1 MGARGRGDLKLKKG
15 KLLALPT
22 VAWLLIFFL
31 VPLVFVLGFAF
42 MQRGAYGTV
51 EMQFTLDNI
60 VRVFDPLYM
69 GTLWETV
76 KIAVITTVLCLLIGY
91 PFAYTITIVDRKYR
105 SILLLLAT
113 IPFWINFLV
122 RSYAWIVILRSQGL
136 VNTLLLKLGIIS
148 EPLNLLYNTPSVILG
163 MVYSLLPFM
172 ILPVYAAIEQLDKRK
187 LEAAY
192 DLGAT
197 PIKAFWNVTVPM
209 TMSGIATG
217 SILVFV
223 SSIGMFVVSDV
234 MGGSKVALIG
244 NVIQNQFLGAR
255 DWPFGSALSMIVVL
269 FSVLLIYLYYRATK
283 VYKYD
288 GNGGE

>member
-1 MGARGRGDLKLKKG
+1 MKKG

-31 VPLVFVLGFAF
+31 IPLLFVLAFAF

-51 EMQFTLDNI
+51 EMQFTLENI
-60 VRVFDPLYM
+60 TRVFDPLYM

-76 KIAVITTVLCLLIGY
+76 KIAVITTVICLLIGY

-197 PIKAFWNVTVPM
+197 PIKAFWNITVPM

>member
-1 MGARGRGDLKLKKG
+1 MKKG

-163 MVYSLLPFM
+163 MVYSVLPFM

-197 PIKAFWNVTVPM
+197 PVKAFWNVTVPM

>member
-1 MGARGRGDLKLKKG
+1 MKKG

-22 VAWLLIFFL
+22 VTWLLIFFL
-31 VPLVFVLGFAF
+31 IPLVFVLAFAF
-42 MQRGAYGTV
+42 LQRGAYGTV

-60 VRVFDPLYM
+60 SRVFDPLYM
-69 GTLWETV
+69 NTLWETV

-136 VNTLLLKLGIIS
+136 VNTVLLKLGVIN
-148 EPLNLLYNTPSVILG
+148 EPLNLLYNTPSVVLG

-197 PIKAFWNVTVPM
+197 PMKAFWNVTLPM
-209 TMSGIATG
+209 TMSGVATG

-255 DWPFGSALSMIVVL
+255 DWPFGSALSIIVVL

-283 VYKYD
+283 VYKY

>member
-1 MGARGRGDLKLKKG
+1 MKKG

-22 VAWLLIFFL
+22 VVWLLLFFL

-76 KIAVITTVLCLLIGY
+76 KIAVITTVICLLIGY

-197 PIKAFWNVTVPM
+197 PVKAFWNVTVPM

>member
-1 MGARGRGDLKLKKG
+1 MKKG

-105 SILLLLAT
+105 SIILLLAT

-197 PIKAFWNVTVPM
+197 PVKAFWNVTVPM

>member
-1 MGARGRGDLKLKKG
+1 MKKG

-22 VAWLLIFFL
+22 IVWLLIFFL
-31 VPLVFVLGFAF
+31 VPLLFVLAF
-42 MQRGAYGTV
+42 SFFQRGTYGTV
-51 EMQFTLDNI
+51 EMNFTLENI
-60 VRVFDPLYM
+60 GRVFDPLYM
-69 GTLWETV
+69 ETLWETV
-76 KIAVITTVLCLLIGY
+76 KVAVITTVLCLLIGY
-91 PFAYTITIVDRKYR
+91 PFAYTVTIVDRKWR
-105 SILLLLAT
+105 SLLLLLAT

-197 PIKAFWNVTVPM
+197 PLKAFWHVTVPM

-283 VYKYD
+283 VYNY

>member
-1 MGARGRGDLKLKKG
+1 MRKG

-22 VAWLLIFFL
+22 VTWLLIFFL
-31 VPLVFVLGFAF
+31 FPLLFVLAFAF
-42 MQRGAYGTV
+42 LQRGAYGTV

-60 VRVFDPLYM
+60 SRVFDPLYM
-69 GTLWETV
+69 NTLWETV
-76 KIAVITTVLCLLIGY
+76 KIAFITTALCLLIGY

-136 VNTLLLKLGIIS
+136 VNTLLLKLGIIT
-148 EPLNLLYNTPSVILG
+148 EPLNLLYNTPSVVLG

-172 ILPVYAAIEQLDKRK
+172 ILPVYASIEQLDKRK

-197 PIKAFWNVTVPM
+197 PFKAFWHVTVPM

-255 DWPFGSALSMIVVL
+255 DWPFGSALSIIVVL

-283 VYKYD
+283 VYKY

>member
-1 MGARGRGDLKLKKG
+1 MKKG

-31 VPLVFVLGFAF
+31 IPLVFVLGFAF

-51 EMQFTLDNI
+51 EMQFTLENI
-60 VRVFDPLYM
+60 SRVFDPLYL

-76 KIAVITTVLCLLIGY
+76 KIAVITTVICLLIGY

-197 PIKAFWNVTVPM
+197 PIKAFWNITVPM

-244 NVIQNQFLGAR
+244 NVIQSQFLGAR
-255 DWPFGSALSMIVVL
+255 DWPFGSALSIIVVL

-283 VYKYD
+283 VYKYNE
-288 GNGGE
+288 NGGE

>member
-1 MGARGRGDLKLKKG
+1 MKKG

-22 VAWLLIFFL
+22 FTWLFIFFL
-31 VPLVFVLGFAF
+31 VPLLFVLAFAF
-42 MQRGAYGTV
+42 LQRGTYGTV
-51 EMQFTLDNI
+51 EMSFTLENI
-60 VRVFDPLYM
+60 KRVFDSLYM
-69 GTLWETV
+69 ETLWQTV

-91 PFAYTITIVDRKYR
+91 PFAYTITIVDQKWR

-113 IPFWINFLV
+113 IPFWINFLI
-122 RSYAWIVILRSQGL
+122 RSYAWIIILRSQGI
-136 VNTLLLKLGIIS
+136 VNTVLMKLGFIS
-148 EPLNLLYNTPSVILG
+148 EPLNLLYNMPAVILG

-172 ILPVYAAIEQLDKRK
+172 ILPVYAAIAQLDKRK

-197 PIKAFWNVTVPM
+197 PLKAFWHVTIPM

-223 SSIGMFVVSDV
+223 SSIGMFVVSDI

-255 DWPFGSALSMIVVL
+255 DWPFGSALSIIVVL

-283 VYKYD
+283 VYNY

>member
-1 MGARGRGDLKLKKG
+1 MKKG

-31 VPLVFVLGFAF
+31 IPLVFVLGFAF
-42 MQRGAYGTV
+42 MQRGAYGIV
-51 EMQFTLDNI
+51 EMQFTLENI
-60 VRVFDPLYM
+60 SRVFDPLYL

-76 KIAVITTVLCLLIGY
+76 KIAVITTVICLLIGY

-197 PIKAFWNVTVPM
+197 PIKAFWNITVPM

-255 DWPFGSALSMIVVL
+255 DWPFGSALSIIVVL

-283 VYKYD
+283 VYKYNE
-288 GNGGE
+288 NGGE

>member
-1 MGARGRGDLKLKKG
+1 MKKG

-31 VPLVFVLGFAF
+31 LPLVFVLAFAF
-42 MQRGAYGTV
+42 LQRGAYGTV
-51 EMQFTLDNI
+51 EMQFTLENI

-69 GTLWETV
+69 STLWETI
-76 KIAVITTVLCLLIGY
+76 KIAVITTLICLFIGY
-91 PFAYTITIVDRKYR
+91 PFAYTITLVDQKYR

-136 VNTLLLKLGIIS
+136 VNTFLMNIGIID

-197 PIKAFWNVTVPM
+197 PLKAFWHVTLPM
-209 TMSGIATG
+209 TMTGIVTG

-244 NVIQNQFLGAR
+244 NIIQNQFLGAR

-283 VYKYD
+283 VYKY
-288 GNGGE
+288 GNGEE

>member
-1 MGARGRGDLKLKKG
+1 MKKG

-31 VPLVFVLGFAF
+31 IPLVFVLGFAF

-51 EMQFTLDNI
+51 EMQFTLENI
-60 VRVFDPLYM
+60 SRVFDPLYL

-76 KIAVITTVLCLLIGY
+76 KIAVITTVICLLIGY

-197 PIKAFWNVTVPM
+197 PIKAFWDITVPM

-255 DWPFGSALSMIVVL
+255 DWPFGSALSIIVVL

-283 VYKYD
+283 VYKYNE
-288 GNGGE
+288 NGGE

>member
-1 MGARGRGDLKLKKG
+1 MEKR

-31 VPLVFVLGFAF
+31 IPLLFVLAFAF

-51 EMQFTLDNI
+51 EMQFTLENI
-60 VRVFDPLYM
+60 ERVFDPLYM

-76 KIAVITTVLCLLIGY
+76 KIAVITTVICLLIGY

-197 PIKAFWNVTVPM
+197 PVKAFWNVTVPM

>member
-1 MGARGRGDLKLKKG
+1 MKKG

-31 VPLVFVLGFAF
+31 IPLVFVLGFAF

-51 EMQFTLDNI
+51 EMQFTLENI
-60 VRVFDPLYM
+60 SRVFDPLYL

-76 KIAVITTVLCLLIGY
+76 KIAVITTVICLLIGY
-91 PFAYTITIVDRKYR
+91 PFAYTITIVDHKYR

-197 PIKAFWNVTVPM
+197 PIKAFWNITVPM

-255 DWPFGSALSMIVVL
+255 DWPFGSALSIIVVL

-283 VYKYD
+283 VYKYNE
-288 GNGGE
+288 NGGE

>member
-1 MGARGRGDLKLKKG
+1 MKKG

-31 VPLVFVLGFAF
+31 IPLVFVLGFAF

-51 EMQFTLDNI
+51 EMQFTLENI
-60 VRVFDPLYM
+60 SRVFDPLYL

-76 KIAVITTVLCLLIGY
+76 KIAVITTVICLLIGY
-91 PFAYTITIVDRKYR
+91 PFAYTITIIDRKYR

-197 PIKAFWNVTVPM
+197 PIKAFWNITVPM

-255 DWPFGSALSMIVVL
+255 DWPFGSALSIIVVL

-283 VYKYD
+283 VYKYNE
-288 GNGGE
+288 NGGE

>member
-1 MGARGRGDLKLKKG
+1 MKKG

-31 VPLVFVLGFAF
+31 IPLVFVLGFAF

-51 EMQFTLDNI
+51 EMQFTLENI
-60 VRVFDPLYM
+60 SRVFDPLYL

-76 KIAVITTVLCLLIGY
+76 KIAVITTVICLLIGY

-197 PIKAFWNVTVPM
+197 PIKAFWNITVAM

-255 DWPFGSALSMIVVL
+255 DWPFGSALSIIVVL

-283 VYKYD
+283 VYKYNE
-288 GNGGE
+288 NGGE

>member
-1 MGARGRGDLKLKKG
+1 MKKG
-15 KLLALPT
+15 KLLSLPT

-197 PIKAFWNVTVPM
+197 PVKAFWNVTVPM

-234 MGGSKVALIG
+234 MGGSKVALVG

>member
-1 MGARGRGDLKLKKG
+1 LKKG

-22 VAWLLIFFL
+22 VTWLLIFFL
-31 VPLVFVLGFAF
+31 FPLVFVLAFAF
-42 MQRGAYGTV
+42 LQRGAYGTV

-60 VRVFDPLYM
+60 SRVFDPLYM
-69 GTLWETV
+69 NTLWETV

-136 VNTLLLKLGIIS
+136 VNTLLLKLGIIN

-197 PIKAFWNVTVPM
+197 PMKAFWNVTLPM
-209 TMSGIATG
+209 TMSGVATG

-255 DWPFGSALSMIVVL
+255 DWPFGSALSIIVVL

-283 VYKYD
+283 VYKY

>member
-1 MGARGRGDLKLKKG
+1 LKKG

-22 VAWLLIFFL
+22 VVWLLLFFL

-197 PIKAFWNVTVPM
+197 PVKAFWNVTVPM

>member
-1 MGARGRGDLKLKKG
+1 MKKG

-31 VPLVFVLGFAF
+31 IPLVFVLGFAF

-51 EMQFTLDNI
+51 EMQFTLENI
-60 VRVFDPLYM
+60 SRVFDPLYL

-76 KIAVITTVLCLLIGY
+76 KIAVITTVICLLIGY
-91 PFAYTITIVDRKYR
+91 PFAYTITIVDREYR

-197 PIKAFWNVTVPM
+197 PIKAFWNITVPM

-255 DWPFGSALSMIVVL
+255 DWPFGSALSIIVVL

-283 VYKYD
+283 VYKYNE
-288 GNGGE
+288 NGGE

>member
-1 MGARGRGDLKLKKG
+1 MKKG

-22 VAWLLIFFL
+22 VVWLLLFFL
-31 VPLVFVLGFAF
+31 IPLLFVLAFAF

-51 EMQFTLDNI
+51 EMKFTLDNI

-197 PIKAFWNVTVPM
+197 PVKAFWNVTVPM
-209 TMSGIATG
+209 TMSGITTG

-244 NVIQNQFLGAR
+244 NVIQNQFLGSR

>member
-1 MGARGRGDLKLKKG
+1 MKKG

-22 VAWLLIFFL
+22 VTWLLIFFL
-31 VPLVFVLGFAF
+31 FPLVFVLAFAF
-42 MQRGAYGTV
+42 LQRGAYGTV
-51 EMQFTLDNI
+51 EMQFTLENI
-60 VRVFDPLYM
+60 ARVFDPLYM
-69 GTLWETV
+69 NTLWETV

-197 PIKAFWNVTVPM
+197 PMKAFWHVTLPM
-209 TMSGIATG
+209 TMSGVATG

-255 DWPFGSALSMIVVL
+255 DWPFGSALSIIVVL

-283 VYKYD
+283 VYKY

>member
-1 MGARGRGDLKLKKG
+1 MKKG

-22 VAWLLIFFL
+22 VTWLLIFFL
-31 VPLVFVLGFAF
+31 FPLLFVLAFAF
-42 MQRGAYGTV
+42 LQRGAYGTV

-60 VRVFDPLYM
+60 SRVFDPLYM
-69 GTLWETV
+69 NTLWETV

-136 VNTLLLKLGIIS
+136 VNTVLLKLGIIN
-148 EPLNLLYNTPSVILG
+148 EPLNLLYNTPSVVLG

-197 PIKAFWNVTVPM
+197 PMKAFWHVTLPM
-209 TMSGIATG
+209 TMSGVATG

-255 DWPFGSALSMIVVL
+255 DWPFGSALSIIVVL
-269 FSVLLIYLYYRATK
+269 FSVLLIYLYYRVTK
-283 VYKYD
+283 VYKY

>member
-1 MGARGRGDLKLKKG
+1 MKKG

-31 VPLVFVLGFAF
+31 IPLVFVLGFAF

-51 EMQFTLDNI
+51 EMQFTLENI
-60 VRVFDPLYM
+60 SRVFDPLYL

-76 KIAVITTVLCLLIGY
+76 KIAVITTVICLLIGY

-197 PIKAFWNVTVPM
+197 PIKAFWNITVPM

-255 DWPFGSALSMIVVL
+255 DWPFGSALSIIVVL

-283 VYKYD
+283 VYKYNE
-288 GNGGE
+288 NGGNRQR

>member
-1 MGARGRGDLKLKKG
+1 MKKG

-22 VAWLLIFFL
+22 VVWLLLFFL

-197 PIKAFWNVTVPM
+197 PVKAFWNVTVPM

>member
-1 MGARGRGDLKLKKG
+1 MKKG

-31 VPLVFVLGFAF
+31 VPLLFVLAFAF
-42 MQRGAYGTV
+42 LQRGTYGTV
-51 EMQFTLDNI
+51 EMSFTLENI
-60 VRVFDPLYM
+60 KRVFDSLYM
-69 GTLWETV
+69 ETLWETV

-91 PFAYTITIVDRKYR
+91 PFAYTVTIVDRKWR
-105 SILLLLAT
+105 SLLLLLAT

-197 PIKAFWNVTVPM
+197 PLKAFLHVTVPM

-283 VYKYD
+283 VYNY

>member
-1 MGARGRGDLKLKKG
+1 MKKG

-22 VAWLLIFFL
+22 VTWLLIFFL
-31 VPLVFVLGFAF
+31 FPLVFVLAFAF
-42 MQRGAYGTV
+42 LQRGAYGTV
-51 EMQFTLDNI
+51 EMQFTLENI
-60 VRVFDPLYM
+60 SRVFDPLYM
-69 GTLWETV
+69 NTLWETV

-197 PIKAFWNVTVPM
+197 PMKAFWHVTLPM
-209 TMSGIATG
+209 TMSGVATG

-255 DWPFGSALSMIVVL
+255 DWPFGSALSIIVVL

-283 VYKYD
+283 VYKY

>member
-1 MGARGRGDLKLKKG
+1 MKKG

-31 VPLVFVLGFAF
+31 IPLVFVLAFAF
-42 MQRGAYGTV
+42 LQRGEYGTV
-51 EMQFTLDNI
+51 EMHFTLDNI
-60 VRVFDPLYM
+60 SRVFDPLYM
-69 GTLWETV
+69 NTLWETV
-76 KIAVITTVLCLLIGY
+76 KIAVITTVICLLIGY

-136 VNTLLLKLGIIS
+136 VNTLLLKLGIIT

-197 PIKAFWNVTVPM
+197 PMKAFWNVTLPM
-209 TMSGIATG
+209 TMSGVATG

-283 VYKYD
+283 VYKY

>member
-1 MGARGRGDLKLKKG
+1 MKKG

-22 VAWLLIFFL
+22 VTWLLIFFL
-31 VPLVFVLGFAF
+31 FPLVFVLAFAF
-42 MQRGAYGTV
+42 LQRGAYGTV
-51 EMQFTLDNI
+51 EMQFTLENI
-60 VRVFDPLYM
+60 ARVFDPLYM
-69 GTLWETV
+69 NTIWETV

-197 PIKAFWNVTVPM
+197 PMKAFWHVTLPM
-209 TMSGIATG
+209 TMSGVATG

-255 DWPFGSALSMIVVL
+255 DWPFGSALSIIVVL

-283 VYKYD
+283 VYKY

>member
-1 MGARGRGDLKLKKG
+1 MKKG

-22 VAWLLIFFL
+22 VAWLLLFFL
-31 VPLVFVLGFAF
+31 IPLVFVLGFAF

-51 EMQFTLDNI
+51 EMQFTLENI
-60 VRVFDPLYM
+60 SRVFDPLYL

-76 KIAVITTVLCLLIGY
+76 KIAVITTVICLLIGY

-148 EPLNLLYNTPSVILG
+148 GPLNLLYNTPSVILG

-197 PIKAFWNVTVPM
+197 PIKAFWNITVPM

-255 DWPFGSALSMIVVL
+255 DWPFGSALSIIVVL

-283 VYKYD
+283 VYKYNE
-288 GNGGE
+288 NGGE

>member
-1 MGARGRGDLKLKKG
+1 
-15 KLLALPT
+15 
-22 VAWLLIFFL
+22 
-31 VPLVFVLGFAF
+31 
-42 MQRGAYGTV
+42 
-51 EMQFTLDNI
+51 
-60 VRVFDPLYM
+60 M

-76 KIAVITTVLCLLIGY
+76 KIAVITTVICLLIGY

-113 IPFWINFLV
+113 IRFGLTSLFVHTHGLLFYV
-122 RSYAWIVILRSQGL
+122 HRSCEHV
-136 VNTLLLKLGIIS
+136 LLKLGIIS

-172 ILPVYAAIEQLDKRK
+172 ILPVYAAIEQRWRK

-197 PIKAFWNVTVPM
+197 PVKAFWNVTVPM

-244 NVIQNQFLGAR
+244 NVIQNQFLGR
-255 DWPFGSALSMIVVL
+255 VIGRLDLR
-269 FSVLLIYLYYRATK
+269 YL
-283 VYKYD
+283 
-288 GNGGE
+288 

>member
-1 MGARGRGDLKLKKG
+1 MKKG

-22 VAWLLIFFL
+22 VTWLLIFFL
-31 VPLVFVLGFAF
+31 FPLLFVLAFAF
-42 MQRGAYGTV
+42 LQRGAYGTV

-148 EPLNLLYNTPSVILG
+148 EPLNLLYNTPSVVLG

-197 PIKAFWNVTVPM
+197 PVKAFWNVTLPM
-209 TMSGIATG
+209 TMSGVATG

-255 DWPFGSALSMIVVL
+255 DWPFGSALSIIVVL

-283 VYKYD
+283 VYKYNE
-288 GNGGE
+288 NGGE

>member
-1 MGARGRGDLKLKKG
+1 MKKG

-31 VPLVFVLGFAF
+31 IPLVFVLGFAF
-42 MQRGAYGTV
+42 MQHGAYGTV
-51 EMQFTLDNI
+51 EMQFTLENI
-60 VRVFDPLYM
+60 SRVFDPLYL

-76 KIAVITTVLCLLIGY
+76 KIAVITTVICLLIGY

-197 PIKAFWNVTVPM
+197 PIKAFWNITVPM

-255 DWPFGSALSMIVVL
+255 DWPFGSALSIIVVL

-283 VYKYD
+283 VYKYNE
-288 GNGGE
+288 NGGE

>member
-1 MGARGRGDLKLKKG
+1 
-15 KLLALPT
+15 
-22 VAWLLIFFL
+22 
-31 VPLVFVLGFAF
+31 
-42 MQRGAYGTV
+42 MQR
-51 EMQFTLDNI
+51 LNN
-60 VRVFDPLYM
+60 
-69 GTLWETV
+69 
-76 KIAVITTVLCLLIGY
+76 LI
-91 PFAYTITIVDRKYR
+91 R
-105 SILLLLAT
+105 
-113 IPFWINFLV
+113 
-122 RSYAWIVILRSQGL
+122 
-136 VNTLLLKLGIIS
+136 
-148 EPLNLLYNTPSVILG
+148 
-163 MVYSLLPFM
+163 
-172 ILPVYAAIEQLDKRK
+172 RK

-197 PIKAFWNVTVPM
+197 PMKAFLNVTIPM

-283 VYKYD
+283 VYKY